1 MLENIIGIVAGVL
14 TGISMLPQ
22 RVTMIKE
29 KEGKDISAGMLIV
42 LLAGLAVWVAYG
54 IMKKDWPIIITNAF
68 SFLVNSIIITLKFV
82 YERKH

>member
-14 TGISMLPQ
+14 TGISLLPQ
-22 RVTMIKE
+22 LVKMIKE

>member
-22 RVTMIKE
+22 LVKMIKE

>member
-14 TGISMLPQ
+14 TGISMLTQ
-22 RVTMIKE
+22 LVKMIKE

>member
-22 RVTMIKE
+22 LVKMIKE

-82 YERKH
+82 YERKR

>member
-22 RVTMIKE
+22 LVKMIKE

-68 SFLVNSIIITLKFV
+68 SFLVNSIIITLKFI
-82 YERKH
+82 YERKR